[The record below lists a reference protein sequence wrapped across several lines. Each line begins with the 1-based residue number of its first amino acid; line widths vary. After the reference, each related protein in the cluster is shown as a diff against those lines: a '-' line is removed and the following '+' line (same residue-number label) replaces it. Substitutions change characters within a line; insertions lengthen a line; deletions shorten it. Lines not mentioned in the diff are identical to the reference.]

1 MKDKSIDSY
10 RLTSLEEPTD
20 EMLEQ
25 IMKEVATDAKQKSDD
40 AKKKYFEDLAEM
52 IRNKKEEWIVKYNIS
67 FQ

>member
-40 AKKKYFEDLAEM
+40 AKKIF
-52 IRNKKEEWIVKYNIS
+52 
-67 FQ
+67 